1 MLELLLPTEK
11 IKQVVTIITTK
22 INTMLMSNAD
32 LKQVLKNTHKFVLQL
47 DQISRYNVG
56 FRYLPLY
63 LENLETIDRAS
74 FNNSRNLGRESTETY
89 SKPSASRPPPH
100 KLLGP
105 KVFLPA

>member
-11 IKQVVTIITTK
+11 IKQVVTMTTK

-89 SKPSASRPPPH
+89 SKPSASRPPH

-105 KVFLPA
+105 KVFLTA